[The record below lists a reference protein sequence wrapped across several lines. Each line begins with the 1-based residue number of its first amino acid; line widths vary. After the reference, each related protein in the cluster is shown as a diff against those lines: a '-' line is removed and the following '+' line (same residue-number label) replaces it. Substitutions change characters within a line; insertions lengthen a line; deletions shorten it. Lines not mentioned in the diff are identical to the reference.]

1 MTKKIL
7 WLILFS
13 NVALNAQTKDQPTEQ
28 PRNVIRVYTPNE
40 VSEKKESDF
49 YNWNIKT
56 DLLSF
61 ITGEF
66 PLIGEYR
73 LTKRM
78 SVEGAIG
85 ITYGYLENGIFSV
98 AGDNALDADDAALG
112 SSFRAGIKFYPSD
125 DYDAIEGWAFG
136 LQVFTKTTNREYA
149 AESDFSGQL
158 DVLNKTGLSIT
169 ISKQIYWD
177 SNVCF
182 EYFLGL
188 GMAKVKREFY
198 ESVYIGEDY
207 QTVRSIV
214 EDTRP
219 NLQLGLRIGFGK

>member
-1 MTKKIL
+1 M
-7 WLILFS
+7 LFS
-13 NVALNAQTKDQPTEQ
+13 LVAIAQTKDEPKEQ
-28 PRNVIRVYTPNE
+28 PRNVIRVYTPSE
-40 VSEKKESDF
+40 VKKETKSDY

-61 ITGEF
+61 LTGEF

-73 LTKRM
+73 FAKRL
-78 SVEGAIG
+78 SVEAAVGV
-85 ITYGYLENGIFSV
+85 TYGYLGNGTLFSISD
-98 AGDNALDADDAALG
+98 DNALGSDDAALG

-136 LQVFTKTTNREYA
+136 LQLFTKTTNREYA
-149 AESDFSGQL
+149 VDGDYPELAGQL

-188 GMAKVKREFY
+188 GMANITREFY
-198 ESVYIGEDY
+198 QLEYNGQENVYIKNK
-207 QTVRSIV
+207 T